1 MSSQYVDS
9 ILLEANRLKS
19 VEYSSGNTSG
29 VKSSFTNKFAPVHI
43 NAGDNISLFS
53 GYVSAIGAGGEV
65 IEVTGKDLNEEV
77 TLYETEIEKV
87 GIIKPSDVEYSAS
100 YLPYNASRV
109 NFALTEKKFKLKDN
123 NIPLEFRFYKNTNG
137 ELHIHLPRKFDK
149 ELSESANNASYNK
162 NWTKRDSSAMGA
174 CIVPANYKRCS
185 NDWMEI
191 KYKDSHLKTITRRT
205 SKNERYSI
213 MVSKSNLYSY
223 DSASFT
229 EDDWVN
235 NGVAEGYWWRY
246 IDPALAPSLEYEYY
260 QKVINLEVDVG
271 FDSPSNIADSLTSQ
285 LKQSGNP
292 ESILGQVGTD
302 SSKKLYDISTKVESE
317 LYKTFRSATPLS
329 FSKTNF
335 AEYFSASAKE
345 YDDETIFNAS
355 QKAVE
360 YISNFNFIGMKRPEL
375 YFSGREIKAIG
386 NGNGIKTIDIIFQAS
401 NTTFIKTDFN
411 YSLNNTKKLRDF
423 FSCQKLYPELFEY
436 PINDKVNINNSRYI
450 HFNASNNTDTD
461 GDVYV
466 DRIGNDN
473 YFGTTDKS
481 SIPVF
486 IDFDSETEFV
496 YNAPSNNLKSSFGC
510 CIPYYNEDIG
520 EWKVGFETKNNG
532 GLRNELFSASLSGS
546 VTIRKIPE
554 DTLIG
559 YDQHFNAY
567 GTDNILLYSGYLNR
581 YYKHKATFN
590 LEDWD
595 ENVQPINQYATETYI
610 GARDPLIN
618 FDSTTSRYTISRLHT
633 SEQVGNYYFSGS
645 GELPVADDASDEVY
659 KMNKRLNEFSYTPD
673 MIPYDEERNEGGIT
687 FFEAN
692 ENLDRTRI
700 YDSQSGVFIN
710 KFGISETNW
719 NKSLMGI
726 LGFSYNQFYKQSNS
740 IKYYIKNVEYN
751 NISSNLLRLNNIDLN
766 GLTTPTTNNNVTS
779 TDSINFCVN
788 VFNSTIFSP
797 QLPLPQIYTGYSGTG
812 GDPSL
817 FPTIVQNSDSTIIK
831 ASDLPIK
838 QNAPYYIIRT
848 SVLGKA
854 TMDSNRNSYPVIA
867 TIDKTT
873 PSNDYFSNVTS
884 SQFTFTQPMT
894 ITEIRTDIT
903 TPDGDF
909 AFCDDRSSVIYK
921 IQKQITT
928 DFNIGEEILQQEEQ
942 QQKK

>member
-19 VEYSSGNTSG
+19 VEYTSGNSSAT
-29 VKSSFTNKFAPVHI
+29 KSSFTNKFAPVHI

-65 IEVTGKDLNEEV
+65 IEVKGKDLNEEV
-77 TLYETEIEKV
+77 SLYETKVERV
-87 GIIKPSDVEYSAS
+87 GIINPSNVEYSAS

-109 NFALTEKKFKLKDN
+109 NFTLTEKKIKLKDN

-149 ELSESANNASYNK
+149 QELENANDTSYNK
-162 NWTKRDSSAMGA
+162 NWTNQESSAMGQ
-174 CIVPANYKRCS
+174 CQVPAVYKRCS
-185 NDWMEI
+185 NDWMTI
-191 KYKDSHLKTITRRT
+191 KYKDAGLKSIIRRT
-205 SKNERYSI
+205 SKNERYTI

-229 EDDWVN
+229 EADWS
-235 NGVAEGYWWRY
+235 NGGVEIGNWWRY
-246 IDPALAPSLEYEYY
+246 IDPALAPSLDYEYF

-271 FDSPSNIADSLTSQ
+271 FDSPSNIAESLTNQ
-285 LKQSGNP
+285 LKKSENP
-292 ESILGQVGTD
+292 ESILGQVGTGGN
-302 SSKKLYDISTKVESE
+302 KKEYDISTKINSE
-317 LYKTFRSATPLS
+317 LYRTFRSATPLS
-329 FSKTNF
+329 FSIANYN
-335 AEYFSASAKE
+335 EYFSASAKE
-345 YDDETIFNAS
+345 FDDDTIFNAS

-375 YFSGREIKAIG
+375 YITGREIRLYNEA
-386 NGNGIKTIDIIFQAS
+386 NGIKISGDIFQAS
-401 NTTFIKTDFN
+401 NTTFIKTDLFYN
-411 YSLNNTKKLRDF
+411 EANTKLFRDF

-436 PINDKVNINNSRYI
+436 PSNDKVNINNSRYI

-461 GDVYV
+461 GDIYV

-481 SIPVF
+481 SVPVF

-510 CIPYYNEDIG
+510 CIPYYDEDLDL
-520 EWKVGFETKNNG
+520 WNVGFETKNNG
-532 GLRNELFSASLSGS
+532 GLINELFSASGA
-546 VTIRKIPE
+546 IRVIKDE
-554 DTLIG
+554 TLIG
-559 YDQHFNAY
+559 YDQHFNSY
-567 GTDNILLYSGYLNR
+567 GTDNILLYNGYLNR
-581 YYKHKATFN
+581 YLDHKATFY
-590 LEDWD
+590 LEDWNED
-595 ENVQPINQYATETYI
+595 AKPINQYATETYI

-618 FDSTTSRYTISRLHT
+618 FDSTTSRYEISRLHT

-645 GELPVADDASDEVY
+645 GQLPVADDASDEVY

-673 MIPYDEERNEGGIT
+673 MIPYAEDRNEGGIT
-687 FFEAN
+687 FFESN
-692 ENLDRTRI
+692 QNLDRTRI
-700 YDSQSGVFIN
+700 YDSQSGVYIN
-710 KFGISETNW
+710 KIGISETNW

-726 LGFSYNQFYKQSNS
+726 LGFSYNQFYNQSNS
-740 IKYYIKNVEYN
+740 IKYYMKNVEYN
-751 NISSNLLRLNNIDLN
+751 NISSNLLRLNNINLN

-788 VFNSTIFSP
+788 VFNATIYSP
-797 QLPLPQIYTGYSGTG
+797 QLPLPQIYTGYSGTD

-817 FPTIVQNSDSTIIK
+817 FPTIVQTSHSTIIK
-831 ASDLPIK
+831 ADNLPLK
-838 QNAPYYIIRT
+838 QDSPYYIIRT

-854 TMDSNRNSYPVIA
+854 TMDSNRNLYPVIA

-884 SQFTFTQPMT
+884 TQFTFTQPMT

-903 TPDGDF
+903 TPEGDF
-909 AFCDDRSSVIYK
+909 AFCDDRSSVVYK

-928 DFNIGEEILQQEEQ
+928 DFNIGEEILQQEAQ